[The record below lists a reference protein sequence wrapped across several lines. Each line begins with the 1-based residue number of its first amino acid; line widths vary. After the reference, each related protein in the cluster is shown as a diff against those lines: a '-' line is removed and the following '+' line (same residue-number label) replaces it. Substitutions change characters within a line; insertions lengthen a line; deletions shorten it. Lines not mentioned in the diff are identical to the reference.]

1 MYNVLTI
8 EREYGAGGSVIAAK
22 LAKHLGWKL
31 YDQELTAEIARVA
44 KVDPRAVAKCDEH
57 CESLLYRLAKVFWRG
72 SYEPMLQIPEGR
84 VFDTDT
90 LVSVAQRLIGE
101 AARRGRCVVV
111 GRGAPYILRQR
122 DDRFSVF
129 LYAPRELKIRRAM
142 AQHKSEQEAAQLVD
156 TIDVERA
163 TFVKRYFGKDW
174 PYRALYDMML
184 NTDCGYDTAVN
195 LILQAMEVKAQPRLS
210 IAS

>member
-1 MYNVLTI
+1 
-8 EREYGAGGSVIAAK
+8 
-22 LAKHLGWKL
+22 
-31 YDQELTAEIARVA
+31 
-44 KVDPRAVAKCDEH
+44 
-57 CESLLYRLAKVFWRG
+57 
-72 SYEPMLQIPEGR
+72 
-84 VFDTDT
+84 
-90 LVSVAQRLIGE
+90 
-101 AARRGRCVVV
+101 
-111 GRGAPYILRQR
+111 
-122 DDRFSVF
+122 
-129 LYAPRELKIRRAM
+129 LKIRRAM